1 MDTVPV
7 NQDERFELLEQLN
20 VEHAALERRLHELD
34 GYHSLTH
41 EEELER
47 AQVKKLKLQKKDKID
62 FVARLVAPA

>member
-62 FVARLVAPA
+62 FVARLVTPA

>member
-1 MDTVPV
+1 MEHVPV

-62 FVARLVAPA
+62 YLTRITLPS